1 MIIIQAKIKET
12 PASLHESL
20 KKATTSML
28 VLFLLRQKPMYIYEI
43 MSSIS
48 KMSDGKIS
56 FCTLYAL
63 SNKLQKLGFI
73 RVASKEV
80 SEDNR
85 IRVYLSITETGL
97 DYLSDCIASYKDF
110 NHDINEILS
119 TDVLK

>member
-1 MIIIQAKIKET
+1 
-12 PASLHESL
+12 
-20 KKATTSML
+20 ML

-56 FCTLYAL
+56 FCTLYVL
-63 SNKLQKLGFI
+63 SNKLQKLGFV

>member
-1 MIIIQAKIKET
+1 MIIIQAKIKGT

-43 MSSIS
+43 MS
-48 KMSDGKIS
+48 S

>member
-1 MIIIQAKIKET
+1 MIIIQAKIKGT

-20 KKATTSML
+20 KKAT
-28 VLFLLRQKPMYIYEI
+28 
-43 MSSIS
+43 
-48 KMSDGKIS
+48 
-56 FCTLYAL
+56 L

>member
-1 MIIIQAKIKET
+1 
-12 PASLHESL
+12 
-20 KKATTSML
+20 
-28 VLFLLRQKPMYIYEI
+28 
-43 MSSIS
+43 
-48 KMSDGKIS
+48 MSDGKIS